1 VKFSL
6 VTSVKRGNFNFFWK
20 YYLVKMCQDITLD
33 FDMKLAFWKS
43 VNMYSLF
50 GSFDDAEQIVQSLRK
65 VVREG
70 MACQLPSS

>member
-1 VKFSL
+1 V
-6 VTSVKRGNFNFFWK
+6 
-20 YYLVKMCQDITLD
+20 
-33 FDMKLAFWKS
+33 
-43 VNMYSLF
+43 YSLF